1 MRLKYLTILTSAAV
15 ILSGCHKPHHTSK
28 KSSSEELL
36 RVKVSEVIADS
47 ITMQYDFT
55 THLQSNYDAV
65 IQPRVNGYL
74 LKKNYESGMPVKK
87 GDLIFVIESN
97 LLSTTM
103 RAAEAQL
110 YSAQAQLAESK
121 NNYYRAKPLAELN
134 AISQSQLDQYRAEY
148 LSALSSVKSA
158 NQSLESA
165 RLQVG
170 YSRIYSPI
178 DGIIASSNA
187 HTGDYVG
194 PGTQFQVLTTIS
206 NLDTL
211 SAQLAIPT
219 SLYLQYARRGN
230 SYENRNLLSDINLY
244 LSSGEKYGYSGIYD
258 YTKQNISSTSGTI
271 SIVVDFPNPNLSLKA
286 GEYAKVKVGL
296 GGKRYKLLIPQQ
308 AVSRIQ
314 NIASVWVI
322 KPDNTAEYRTVELG
336 ESYGQLWIIENGVSL
351 GERVALTGLQ
361 KLHNGMKVTP
371 YKAE

>member
-1 MRLKYLTILTSAAV
+1 
-15 ILSGCHKPHHTSK
+15 
-28 KSSSEELL
+28 
-36 RVKVSEVIADS
+36 
-47 ITMQYDFT
+47 
-55 THLQSNYDAV
+55 
-65 IQPRVNGYL
+65 
-74 LKKNYESGMPVKK
+74 MPVKK

-121 NNYYRAKPLAELN
+121 NNYDRAKPLAELN

-194 PGTQFQVLTTIS
+194 PGTQFQILTTIS

-371 YKAE
+371 YKVE